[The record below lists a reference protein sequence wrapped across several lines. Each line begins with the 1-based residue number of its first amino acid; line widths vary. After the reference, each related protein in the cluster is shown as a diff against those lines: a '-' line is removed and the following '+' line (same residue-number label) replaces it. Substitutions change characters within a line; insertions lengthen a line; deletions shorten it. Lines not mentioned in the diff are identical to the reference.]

1 MFKKSLTHAATAA
14 LTLALSLGTA
24 VAQTGGASGTP
35 GGPTGAGSSVTGGG
49 AAPASQPGSGTRNSP
64 TSKDDKLARGDRKF
78 IENAAASGMFEVQV
92 SQLAATKASDSA
104 VKNYAQ
110 MLVEHH
116 SAANNELVQL
126 ANTRKVELPAAPPR
140 AMRRDIEKLG
150 KKSGAEFDREYVR
163 EVGIKA
169 HQKDIKM
176 FEQASQ
182 DVKDPQLKAWAT
194 KTLPTLQQHLAQAQK
209 LPQAGR
215 DGNDAARMGN
225 SGSGGGNTGTS
236 GAGGNT
242 GGGASTGT
250 GGGSGANKTGS

>member
-1 MFKKSLTHAATAA
+1 MFKKSFTHSAMAA
-14 LTLALSLGTA
+14 LALVVSLGTA
-24 VAQTGGASGTP
+24 IAQSGGTTGTP

-49 AAPASQPGSGTRNSP
+49 AAPASQPGEGTRNTP
-64 TSKDDKLARGDRKF
+64 TGKDDKLARGDRKF

-92 SQLAATKASDSA
+92 SQLAATKAADQA

-116 SAANNELVQL
+116 STANNELVQL
-126 ANTRKVELPAAPPR
+126 ANARKVELPAAPPR
-140 AMRRDIEKLG
+140 AMRRDMEKLG
-150 KKSGAEFDREYVR
+150 KKNGAEFDREYVR

-176 FEQASQ
+176 FQKASE
-182 DVKDPQLKAWAT
+182 DLKDADLKAWAS
-194 KTLPTLQQHLAQAQK
+194 KTLPTLQQHLAQAQQ
-209 LPQAGR
+209 LPQAGKNGKGGGT
-215 DGNDAARMGN
+215 GNAAGN
-225 SGSGGGNTGTS
+225 ASGSS
-236 GAGGNT
+236 GAGAGSST

>member
-1 MFKKSLTHAATAA
+1 MFKKTFTHSAMAAVA
-14 LTLALSLGTA
+14 LVVSLGTA
-24 VAQTGGASGTP
+24 VAQTGASGTP
-35 GGPTGAGSSVTGGG
+35 GGATGAGSSVTGGG
-49 AAPASQPGSGTRNSP
+49 AAPAAQSGTGTRNDP

-78 IENAAASGMFEVQV
+78 VENAAASGMFEVQV

-126 ANTRKVELPAAPPR
+126 ANARRVELPAAPPR

-169 HQKDIKM
+169 HEKDIKM
-176 FEQASQ
+176 FQKASE
-182 DVKDPQLKAWAT
+182 DLKDPQLKAFAA
-194 KTLPTLQQHLAQAQK
+194 KTLPTLQQHLAQAQQ
-209 LPQAGR
+209 LPQAGKN
-215 DGNDAARMGN
+215 GNDASRMGN
-225 SGSGGGNTGTS
+225 KGNSTSGSGH
-236 GAGGNT
+236 GA
-242 GGGASTGT
+242 
-250 GGGSGANKTGS
+250 KTGS